1 MKRTLKILLCA
12 FIGVTA
18 MTFSGCFWLIAGPAN
33 PYPEQSEP
41 EHKHEYVEKI
51 TKAPDCL
58 ETGVKSFDCSCGDSY
73 TEEIPTIVHDY
84 QNGVCSMCK
93 KSVSVG
99 LSYTLSGDKKSYT
112 VSGIGTCTDTEIII
126 PETYEKLPVTSI
138 GEQAFKDCENL
149 TSVDIPNSV
158 TDINQFVFYG
168 CKNLKSVKI
177 PNSVTYI
184 GRSSFY
190 GCVYL
195 TDVKIPNKVKYI
207 TESLFENCS
216 GLTNVDIPN
225 SVTEI
230 RASAFSRCV
239 NLKSINISNSV
250 TAINKSAFS
259 GSGLAS
265 INIPDS
271 VTSIGVPAFYSCT
284 HLESITVDTSNENYK
299 SIDGNLY
306 TKDGKTLI
314 QYAIGKTEKSFTI
327 PNGVTRIES
336 YAVTWSNLKEM
347 FIGGD
352 VKSVGADAFSF
363 NDSLVRVTFGDSVT
377 SVEDRAFYGCG
388 SLATVVIG
396 SGLTKLDLGAFGATA
411 LAEITV
417 NINNPVYC
425 SLDGNLYSKDL
436 KTLIRY
442 AEHKEEATFEIPE
455 GVERIESGAFH
466 MSPNTHSV
474 ILPVSLKSIGIDA
487 FDFASVSGVEFQVK
501 VGWEA
506 VNKDGET
513 VFLDSE
519 DLSDDYKA
527 ANYLKETYNAYEWKK
542 VLFE

>member
-73 TEEIPTIVHDY
+73 TEEISTIAHDY

-99 LSYTLSGDKKSYT
+99 LSYTLEDDKKSYI

-138 GEQAFKDCENL
+138 GKQAFKDCENL

-158 TDINQFVFYG
+158 TYINQFVFYG
-168 CKNLKSVKI
+168 CTNLKSVKI

-184 GRSSFY
+184 GSSSFY

-195 TDVKIPNKVKYI
+195 TDVKIPNTVKYI
-207 TESLFENCS
+207 TESLFKNCS
-216 GLTNVDIPN
+216 GLTNMDIPN

-230 RASAFSRCV
+230 RTSAFSHCV
-239 NLKSINISNSV
+239 NLKSINIPNSV
-250 TAINKSAFS
+250 TDIGKSAFMD
-259 GSGLAS
+259 SGLES

-271 VTSIGVPAFYSCT
+271 VTSIGVQAFYFCT
-284 HLESITVDTSNENYK
+284 YLESITVDTSNENYK

-327 PNGVTRIES
+327 PKGVTRIES
-336 YAVTWSNLKEM
+336 YAVTRSNLKEM

-363 NDSLVRVTFGDSVT
+363 NDSLVSVTFGDSVT
-377 SVEDRAFYGCG
+377 SVEDRAFYGCR

-396 SGLTKLDLGAFGATA
+396 SGLTKLDYAFGATA

-417 NINNPVYC
+417 NINNPVYF
-425 SLDGNLYSKDL
+425 SLGGNLYSKDL
-436 KTLIRY
+436 KTLIKY
-442 AEHKEEATFEIPE
+442 AGHKEEATFEIPE

-466 MSPNTHSV
+466 TSPKARSV

-487 FDFASVSGVEFQVK
+487 FGFGSVSSVEFQVK

-513 VFLDSE
+513 VFFDLE